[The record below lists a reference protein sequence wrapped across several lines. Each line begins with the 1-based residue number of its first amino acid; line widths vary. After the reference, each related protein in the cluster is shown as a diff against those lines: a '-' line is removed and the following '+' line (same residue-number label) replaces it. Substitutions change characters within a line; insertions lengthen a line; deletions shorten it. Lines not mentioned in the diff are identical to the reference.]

1 VVPAP
6 DLHPPPHIV
15 MSVFFPLSTALI
27 AGFAHALE
35 ADHMAAVTTFVSR
48 RPHPLRALGFG
59 IRWGI
64 GHSLA
69 ILVVGGVLILL
80 DVRIPDTLSRTLEF
94 GVGALLLGLGAWVLG
109 SGVHQRRY
117 GRAHSRAHE
126 HARAHSHLHLHG
138 GAILWVGVAHGL
150 AGTAA
155 LLALLPVALIS
166 SPWLAG
172 GYLLFFGIGT
182 VGAMG
187 LYALIAGLIFH
198 HAGSRL
204 PALGD
209 TMRMLTALASIGIG
223 GMWMWTAVAG

>member
-1 VVPAP
+1 MTSVLVP
-6 DLHPPPHIV
+6 L
-15 MSVFFPLSTALI
+15 FTALV

-69 ILVVGGVLILL
+69 ILAVGGVLILL
-80 DVRIPDTLSRTLEF
+80 DVRIPDTLSRVLEF
-94 GVGALLLGLGAWVLG
+94 GVGALLLGLGVWVLG
-109 SGVHQRRY
+109 SGAHQRLY
-117 GRAHSRAHE
+117 DRAHSRAHE
-126 HARAHSHLHLHG
+126 HGTAHSHVHVHG
-138 GAILWVGVAHGL
+138 GATMWVGVAHGL

-187 LYALIAGLIFH
+187 LYALVAGLIFH
-198 HAGSRL
+198 HAGNRL
-204 PALGD
+204 PALGGA
-209 TMRMLTALASIGIG
+209 MRVVTALASIGIG
-223 GMWMWTAVAG
+223 AMWMWTAAAG